1 MARMIGTEVMLDE
14 KKWDRLRILAEREG
28 KTMADFLRGL
38 IEDYLKERD
47 RLEAGRL
54 LHVLEE
60 LRQIRERNAA
70 RWGVYDGD
78 LIGEVREERM
88 RQTEDVC
95 SQWSCKHCSG
105 VG

>member
-1 MARMIGTEVMLDE
+1 MARMIGAEVILDE
-14 KKWDRLRILAEREG
+14 KKWDRLRVLAEREG
-28 KTMADFLRGL
+28 KTMEDFLRGL

-70 RWGVYDGD
+70 RWGIYDGD

-95 SQWSCKHCSG
+95 SQWS
-105 VG
+105 

>member
-1 MARMIGTEVMLDE
+1 MTRMIGAEVMLDE
-14 KKWDRLRILAEREG
+14 KKWDRLRTLAEREG
-28 KTMADFLRGL
+28 KTPEDFLRAL

-47 RLEAGRL
+47 RLDTERFL
-54 LHVLEE
+54 DVLAE

-70 RWGVYDGD
+70 RWGIYEGD

-95 SQWSCKHCSG
+95 SQW
-105 VG
+105 